1 MTTVTVTAYTYN
13 AAAHC
18 PDCTSAAA
26 LVNQFAR
33 VPPLQCDSDVHGIT
47 ADMRDSE
54 GNPIH
59 AVFSTDENADGY
71 CDTCGLAYGNA
82 EAEAAAA
89 AWRTCGAL
97 QLADA
102 LRVTLIRA
110 DEEHMSLLELGRDDE
125 DTAEEATQ
133 CGKDLDSARAILA
146 AYDAARAAAAVRH
159 AAAHSAPLPGTQTAD
174 KLAAALR
181 ALSHRYTLANP
192 PDYSGKEM
200 TAACEALAEYDAAQ
214 PDPLT
219 IAYIAIGAQIEYRYS
234 NGQDITGQSEY
245 IDSCIQHAPML
256 DRLAP
261 QVEETGAHFYYEF
274 AEAFGARYGAAL
286 LAGKTP
292 GAAVVAAEILA
303 ELPQS

>member
-1 MTTVTVTAYTYN
+1 MTAYTK
-13 AAAHC
+13 
-18 PDCTSAAA
+18 
-26 LVNQFAR
+26 
-33 VPPLQCDSDVHGIT
+33 
-47 ADMRDSE
+47 
-54 GNPIH
+54 
-59 AVFSTDENADGY
+59 
-71 CDTCGLAYGNA
+71 
-82 EAEAAAA
+82 
-89 AWRTCGAL
+89 

-102 LRVTLIRA
+102 LRLTLIRA

-125 DTAEEATQ
+125 DTLEEATQ

-146 AYDAARAAAAVRH
+146 TYDAARAAAAVRH
-159 AAAHSAPLPGTQTAD
+159 AAAHGAPPPGTQTAD

-219 IAYIAIGAQIEYRYS
+219 VAYIAIGAQIEYRYS

-256 DRLAP
+256 DRLVP
-261 QVEETGAHFYYEF
+261 HVEETGAHFYYEF
-274 AEAFGARYGAAL
+274 AEPFGARYGAAL

-292 GAAVVAAEILA
+292 DAAVVAAEILA